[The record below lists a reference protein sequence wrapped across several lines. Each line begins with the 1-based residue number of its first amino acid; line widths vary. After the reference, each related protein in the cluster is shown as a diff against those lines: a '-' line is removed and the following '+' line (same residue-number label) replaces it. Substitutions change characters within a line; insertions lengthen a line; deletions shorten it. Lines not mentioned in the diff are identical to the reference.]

1 MTGRSNP
8 SSFAETLL
16 GQAPGL
22 VHRAEALATAM
33 RFDRSSIP
41 EVGRLLAMLTAAR
54 PRGRVA
60 EIGTG
65 CGVGS
70 AWIASALGPEA
81 ALVSVESDEERAAAA
96 GRLFAEQPN
105 VRILHGD
112 WHVVLPPEAPFDL
125 VFFDGGHWK
134 RGDVPAESE
143 AVLGLVAAGGIV
155 VVDDLTPEELRPE
168 ERRDRPDPVRELW
181 LGDPRLRAVEILTT
195 PRTVA
200 ILATKTAD

>member
-1 MTGRSNP
+1 VPEVPN
-8 SSFAETLL
+8 
-16 GQAPGL
+16 L
-22 VHRAEALATAM
+22 VHSAEALATAM

-81 ALVSVESDEERAAAA
+81 VLVTVEADAERAGAA

-105 VRILHGD
+105 VQVLHGD
-112 WHVVLPPEAPFDL
+112 WHVLLPPEAPFDL

-143 AVLGLVAAGGIV
+143 AALGLVARGGIV
-155 VVDDLTPEELRPE
+155 VIDDLIPEALRPE
-168 ERRDRPDPVRELW
+168 EQRGRPDTVREFW
-181 LGDPRLRAVEILTT
+181 LEDPRLRGVEIMTT

-200 ILATKTAD
+200 ILATKTAE

>member
-1 MTGRSNP
+1 
-8 SSFAETLL
+8 
-16 GQAPGL
+16 
-22 VHRAEALATAM
+22 M

-70 AWIASALGPEA
+70 AWIGSALGPEA
-81 ALVSVESDEERAAAA
+81 ALVTVETDEERAAAA

-105 VRILHGD
+105 VRVLHGD
-112 WHVVLPPEAPFDL
+112 WHLLLPSEAPFDL
-125 VFFDGGHWK
+125 LFFDGGYWK
-134 RGDVPAESE
+134 RGDVRAESE
-143 AVLGLVAAGGIV
+143 AALELVATGGTV
-155 VVDDLTPEELRPE
+155 VVDDLIPEELWPE
-168 ERRDRPDPVRELW
+168 ERRGRPDAVREFW
-181 LGDPRLRAVEILTT
+181 LGDPRLRAVEIMTT

-200 ILATKTAD
+200 ILATKIAD